1 MAMEDECRGK
11 SPLMSKM
18 EEASKQEK
26 AAGGGDDD
34 KACSDKLVLLCWCD
48 LNFFFFFLWGLLIT
62 WKKRTSLVSPKV
74 CN

>member
-26 AAGGGDDD
+26 AAGSGDDD
-34 KACSDKLVLLCWCD
+34 EACSDKLVLLCWCD
-48 LNFFFFFLWGLLIT
+48 LNFFFFL
-62 WKKRTSLVSPKV
+62 
-74 CN
+74 